1 MNDCL
6 SNWRCSFWEH
16 QQRCGGAGGGALLSR
31 VFAQIKGSEKEMNH
45 SEVIANDRYSST
57 LGECGDCCVFEMQ
70 KWQFNYLCL
79 TWRWKGSESLW
90 EHVYIYSGFFFLL
103 NDPMNHANARCFG
116 KHSTFWICAPLTWI
130 HSWNQTWLYFVFIT
144 PFALLSLNDVA
155 FTKVHLR
162 FNGLNTNWV
171 DDVWEGDCSVLW
183 CDMPHSQKWY
193 NSCHLGSTVLICTI

>member
-90 EHVYIYSGFFFLL
+90 EHVYIYSGFFFSFKWSYESRECSLFWQAQHFL
-103 NDPMNHANARCFG
+103 NLRTPHMDPQLKSNMIILCVHNTICFTEF
-116 KHSTFWICAPLTWI
+116 KWCCFYQS
-130 HSWNQTWLYFVFIT
+130 
-144 PFALLSLNDVA
+144 A
-155 FTKVHLR
+155 FKV
-162 FNGLNTNWV
+162 
-171 DDVWEGDCSVLW
+171 
-183 CDMPHSQKWY
+183 
-193 NSCHLGSTVLICTI
+193 